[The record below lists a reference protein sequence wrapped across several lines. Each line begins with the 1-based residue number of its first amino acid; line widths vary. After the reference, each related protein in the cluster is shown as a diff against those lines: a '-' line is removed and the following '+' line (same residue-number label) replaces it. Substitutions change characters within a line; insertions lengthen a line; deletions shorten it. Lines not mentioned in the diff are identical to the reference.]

1 MTGLLAQA
9 TLALLAGCC
18 VAGRRLGAY
27 RRWWR
32 RERAAQAVR
41 WATAAPLWTALAAEV
56 AAERH
61 GRHSR
66 HPDRTR
72 AARLIDRHGQTAS
85 PLYEALT
92 PIERTTS

>member
-9 TLALLAGCC
+9 TLALLAGCSL
-18 VAGRRLGAY
+18 AGRRLGAY
-27 RRWWR
+27 HRWWCQ
-32 RERAAQAVR
+32 ERAAQIA
-41 WATAAPLWTALAAEV
+41 WQASAAPLWTVLAAEV

-66 HPDRTR
+66 RTER
-72 AARLIDRHGQTAS
+72 TPADRLIDRHGQTAS

-92 PIERTTS
+92 PIERTTG